1 MFCLF
6 SASRC
11 LRFLLLQITSKQAIK
26 RTPRI
31 AMPMARPIFAPLG
44 RPVVVVAGLSTST
57 AVCAFDEA
65 VDVGVG
71 GADVT

>member
-1 MFCLF
+1 
-6 SASRC
+6 
-11 LRFLLLQITSKQAIK
+11 
-26 RTPRI
+26 
-31 AMPMARPIFAPLG
+31 MPMARPIFAPLG